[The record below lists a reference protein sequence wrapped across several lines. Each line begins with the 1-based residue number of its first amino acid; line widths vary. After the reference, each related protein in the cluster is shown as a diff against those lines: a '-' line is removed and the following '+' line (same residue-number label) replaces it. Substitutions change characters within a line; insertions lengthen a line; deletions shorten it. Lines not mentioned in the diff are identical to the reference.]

1 MSQPVELITIEN
13 VTKKFNGKVV
23 LDNFS
28 AVVRTGQITGLIGKS
43 GAGKSVLLHML
54 RGNPEYQPD
63 SGRVIYHVNC
73 CVKCRHLGLPYE
85 GTACKVCNGD
95 TERIDVDFWAL
106 KEYDAM
112 REAIKDRVAI
122 MLQRTFALW
131 GDKTCIEN
139 VLEAVERLKK
149 IGIKRIVMLTAR
161 TAPEDIVRGLDS
173 GADDYVT
180 KPFDR
185 KVLLARVKAV
195 LRRGLPVTEGVDF
208 DGLRIDEPSRVATLR
223 GKALDLTPG
232 EFALLVRL
240 VAHRGRVFVRP
251 PDERTVDV
259 QVAKLRQKLGKW
271 ADHIETV
278 RGVGYRIGI

>member
-1 MSQPVELITIEN
+1 MGELAKIRIVEDDATIRALLEMA
-13 VTKKFNGKVV
+13 
-23 LDNFS
+23 L
-28 AVVRTGQITGLIGKS
+28 L
-43 GAGKSVLLHML
+43 GAGYSDVASSARGDEGLEMIRREKPDLVLLDVML
-54 RGNPEYQPD
+54 PGLDGFSIARRVRESPE
-63 SGRVIYHVNC
+63 
-73 CVKCRHLGLPYE
+73 LAA
-85 GTACKVCNGD
+85 T
-95 TERIDVDFWAL
+95 
-106 KEYDAM
+106 
-112 REAIKDRVAI
+112 
-122 MLQRTFALW
+122 
-131 GDKTCIEN
+131 
-139 VLEAVERLKK
+139 
-149 IGIKRIVMLTAR
+149 RIVMLTAR

-173 GADDYVT
+173 GADDSVT

>member
-1 MSQPVELITIEN
+1 MGELAKIRIVEDDATIRALLEMA
-13 VTKKFNGKVV
+13 
-23 LDNFS
+23 L
-28 AVVRTGQITGLIGKS
+28 L
-43 GAGKSVLLHML
+43 GAGYSDVASSARGDEGLEMIRREKPDLVLLDVML
-54 RGNPEYQPD
+54 PGLDGFSIAR
-63 SGRVIYHVNC
+63 RV
-73 CVKCRHLGLPYE
+73 
-85 GTACKVCNGD
+85 
-95 TERIDVDFWAL
+95 
-106 KEYDAM
+106 
-112 REAIKDRVAI
+112 RESSDLAA
-122 MLQRTFALW
+122 T
-131 GDKTCIEN
+131 
-139 VLEAVERLKK
+139 
-149 IGIKRIVMLTAR
+149 RIVMLTAR

>member
-1 MSQPVELITIEN
+1 MGELAKIRIVEDDATIRALLEMA
-13 VTKKFNGKVV
+13 
-23 LDNFS
+23 L
-28 AVVRTGQITGLIGKS
+28 L
-43 GAGKSVLLHML
+43 GAGYSDVASSARGDEGLEMIRRENPDLVLLDVML
-54 RGNPEYQPD
+54 PGLDGFSIAR
-63 SGRVIYHVNC
+63 RV
-73 CVKCRHLGLPYE
+73 
-85 GTACKVCNGD
+85 
-95 TERIDVDFWAL
+95 
-106 KEYDAM
+106 
-112 REAIKDRVAI
+112 RESSELAA
-122 MLQRTFALW
+122 T
-131 GDKTCIEN
+131 
-139 VLEAVERLKK
+139 
-149 IGIKRIVMLTAR
+149 RIVMLTAR

>member
-1 MSQPVELITIEN
+1 MGELAKIRIVEDDATIRALLEM
-13 VTKKFNGKVV
+13 
-23 LDNFS
+23 
-28 AVVRTGQITGLIGKS
+28 ALIG
-43 GAGKSVLLHML
+43 AGYSDVASSARGDEGLEMIRREKPDLVLLDVML
-54 RGNPEYQPD
+54 PGLDGFSIAR
-63 SGRVIYHVNC
+63 RV
-73 CVKCRHLGLPYE
+73 
-85 GTACKVCNGD
+85 
-95 TERIDVDFWAL
+95 
-106 KEYDAM
+106 
-112 REAIKDRVAI
+112 RESSELAA
-122 MLQRTFALW
+122 T
-131 GDKTCIEN
+131 
-139 VLEAVERLKK
+139 
-149 IGIKRIVMLTAR
+149 RIVMLTAR

>member
-1 MSQPVELITIEN
+1 MGELAKIRIVEDDATIRALLEMA
-13 VTKKFNGKVV
+13 
-23 LDNFS
+23 L
-28 AVVRTGQITGLIGKS
+28 L
-43 GAGKSVLLHML
+43 GAGYSDVASSARGDEGLEMIRREKPDLVLLDVML
-54 RGNPEYQPD
+54 PGLDGFSIAR
-63 SGRVIYHVNC
+63 RV
-73 CVKCRHLGLPYE
+73 
-85 GTACKVCNGD
+85 
-95 TERIDVDFWAL
+95 
-106 KEYDAM
+106 
-112 REAIKDRVAI
+112 RESSELAA
-122 MLQRTFALW
+122 T
-131 GDKTCIEN
+131 
-139 VLEAVERLKK
+139 
-149 IGIKRIVMLTAR
+149 RIVMLTAR

-278 RGVGYRIGI
+278 RGVGYRIRI